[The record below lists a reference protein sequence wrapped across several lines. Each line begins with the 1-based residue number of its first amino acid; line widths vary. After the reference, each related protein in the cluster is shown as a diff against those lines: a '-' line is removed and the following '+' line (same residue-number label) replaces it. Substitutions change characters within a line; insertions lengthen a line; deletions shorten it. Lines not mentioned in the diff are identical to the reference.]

1 VKIQENIPLAQFT
14 TLKIGGP
21 ARYFAKAENE
31 ADVIEALAF
40 ADERGLPVFILG
52 GGSNVLI
59 SDGGFD
65 GLVLRIGLLG
75 IARTAAGG
83 GQTFVTAYAG
93 EDWDA
98 FVAYCVEHDLAGV
111 ECLSGIPGRVGG
123 TPVQNVGAYGQEV
136 SETIIS
142 VRCFDR
148 RIGRV
153 VELSN
158 PECGFAYRKSIF
170 NSTARG
176 RFIVLSVTFW
186 MVPGGRPKL
195 AYKEVIEYF
204 SGREPSLGDVREAV
218 LAIRRKKSMVIDPT
232 DPNSRS
238 AGSFFK
244 NPVVEGTKFA
254 EIKAAFPAVPSFP
267 AAGGKVKI
275 PAAWLI
281 ENAGFHK
288 GFALGNVGI
297 SSNHTLA
304 LINRG
309 GATAEELIRLKE
321 LVQRAAADRFG
332 IDLEP
337 EPIFVGICEPASQNA
352 V

>member
-1 VKIQENIPLAQFT
+1 MKIQENIPLAQFT

-21 ARYFAKAENE
+21 ARYFGKAENE

-52 GGSNVLI
+52 GGSNVLV

-65 GLVLRIGLLG
+65 GLVLQIALMG
-75 IARTAAGG
+75 IDRTAGDGG
-83 GQTFVTAYAG
+83 RTIVTAYAG
-93 EDWDA
+93 EDWDS
-98 FVAYCVEHDLAGV
+98 FVAYCIEHDFAGV
-111 ECLSGIPGRVGG
+111 ECLSGIPGFVGG

-148 RIGRV
+148 TSGKV

-158 PECGFAYRKSIF
+158 GECGFAYRRSIF
-170 NSTARG
+170 NSTERN
-176 RFIVLSVTFW
+176 RFVVLSVTFSL
-186 MVPGGRPKL
+186 MPGGTPKL
-195 AYKEVIEYF
+195 AYKELNEYF
-204 SGREPSLGDVREAV
+204 SGSKPLLGEVRDAV
-218 LAIRRKKSMVIDPT
+218 LAIRRKRSMVIDQN

-244 NPVVEGTKFA
+244 NPIVDGGKFVELQA
-254 EIKAAFPAVPSFP
+254 VYPDVPSFP
-267 AAGGKVKI
+267 ADPGKVKI

-321 LVQRAAADRFG
+321 MVQRAVADRFG

-337 EPIFVGICEPASQNA
+337 EPIFVGI
-352 V
+352 